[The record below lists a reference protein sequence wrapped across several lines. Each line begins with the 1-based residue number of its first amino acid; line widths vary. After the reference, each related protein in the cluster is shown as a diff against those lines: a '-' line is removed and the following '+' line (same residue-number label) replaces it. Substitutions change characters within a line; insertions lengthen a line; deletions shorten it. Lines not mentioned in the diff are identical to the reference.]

1 MVNLF
6 RNKSYSGIIFL
17 ALLFLVVHSHFFVQA
32 PIITTPTHSGFFEVF
47 IQQYIQPLPGYLLF
61 LIYAALVLVQAI
73 HFNFALNNAHMFQQP
88 GYTSG
93 MAYILLSGFLP
104 GWSQINAALLANT
117 LIVWVFIK
125 LIRLYNNPAPKTLLF
140 NIGLISGCT
149 ILSYHP
155 TITLL
160 LVIFFALAV
169 VRPFRAAEW
178 LVLLIGAIFPYYVV
192 AAFLFITN
200 QTNNIYGILPHF
212 QLAWPLALPAH
223 WLSITIGYV
232 LLLFI
237 LSFYFWQ
244 LHVNRM
250 VIQIRKNWLIVLV
263 LLLVSLFGPFIFAYA
278 GRTAAFVWIIPL
290 SAFFANYFLY
300 SKKTL
305 LPNIFFWLA
314 LLLIFHNNW
323 LLAKI

>member
-6 RNKSYSGIIFL
+6 RNKSYSGIVFL
-17 ALLFLVVHSHFFVQA
+17 ALLFLVVHAHFFVEA
-32 PIITTPTHSGFFEVF
+32 PVITTPAHSGFFEVL

-61 LIYAALVLVQAI
+61 LVYAVLVLLQAI
-73 HFNFALNNAHMFQQP
+73 RFNLALNNAHMFQQS
-88 GYTSG
+88 GYTTG
-93 MAYILLSGFLP
+93 MAYILLTGFLP
-104 GWSQINAALLANT
+104 GWSHINAALLANT
-117 LIVWVFIK
+117 FIIWIFVK

-140 NIGLISGCT
+140 NIGLISGGT

-155 TITLL
+155 SITLV

-169 VRPFRAAEW
+169 VRPFRSAEW
-178 LVLLIGAIFPYYVV
+178 LVLLIGVIFPYYIV

-200 QTNNIYGILPHF
+200 QTNNISGILPHL
-212 QLAWPLALPAH
+212 QLAWPLAIPAY
-223 WLSITIGYV
+223 WLGITISYV

-237 LSFYFWQ
+237 PSFYFWQ

-250 VIQIRKNWLIVLV
+250 VIQIRKNWMIVLV
-263 LLLVSLFGPFIFAYA
+263 LLLVSLFGPFIFSYA

-300 SKKTL
+300 PKKTG
-305 LPNIFFWLA
+305 LPNLFFWLA

-323 LLAKI
+323 LLGKI